1 MTSMWKNVN
10 DMPVSEIQEELN
22 ALRKVKQITREI
34 DIDEVLTQKIDTDCL
49 KKLPI
54 TITPNG
60 SMYKKDKMGFLPE
73 LLEKMFQKRKLYKDQ
88 MKELKKEYEKTHD
101 NKLKRQIS
109 MYSIKEQSIKVCLNS
124 CYGATGNPFFRFY
137 DLRNAEAVTYTGQLA
152 IRWIEKKFNEYFN
165 KILRTED
172 IDYVVY
178 CDTDSAFLNMK
189 PLVDMIYK
197 SKNPS
202 KLEVVDFLD
211 QIFATKIQDYVDQSY
226 RELAEYLNAYA
237 HKLHMKREK
246 ITDRAVFIAKKR
258 YIANV
263 WDNEGV
269 RYSEPELAMTGI
281 EAIRSSTPAFCRDRI
296 KKAIRLIMSSTE
308 DELIKYIEETRQQ
321 FLKLSPEEVSF
332 TKSVNELTKF
342 KSNLSMY
349 IKGTP
354 IHVRG
359 SILYNHHV
367 KQHKLQKKYSEIK
380 NGEKIKFCYLNLP
393 NPIHENVI
401 AFIQTLPPEF
411 NLHNY
416 VDYETQFDK
425 TFLKPLEAI
434 LHIIG
439 WQTEKKATLESFFV

>member
-1 MTSMWKNVN
+1 
-10 DMPVSEIQEELN
+10 
-22 ALRKVKQITREI
+22 
-34 DIDEVLTQKIDTDCL
+34 
-49 KKLPI
+49 
-54 TITPNG
+54 
-60 SMYKKDKMGFLPE
+60 
-73 LLEKMFQKRKLYKDQ
+73 
-88 MKELKKEYEKTHD
+88 MKELKKEYEKTHN

-124 CYGATGNPFFRFY
+124 CYGATGNPYFRFY

-152 IRWIEKKFNEYFN
+152 IRWIENKFNEYFN
-165 KILRTED
+165 KILKTED
-172 IDYVVY
+172 VDYVVY

-189 PLVDMIYK
+189 PLVDKIYK
-197 SKNPS
+197 GKNPS
-202 KLEVVDFLD
+202 KLEIVDFLD

-393 NPIHENVI
+393 NPIHVNVI
-401 AFIQTLPPEF
+401 AFIHTLPPEF